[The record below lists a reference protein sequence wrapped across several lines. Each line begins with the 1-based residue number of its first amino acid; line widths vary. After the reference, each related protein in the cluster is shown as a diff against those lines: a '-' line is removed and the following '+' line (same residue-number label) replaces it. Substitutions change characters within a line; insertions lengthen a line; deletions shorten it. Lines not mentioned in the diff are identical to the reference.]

1 MFLRDHEEMEAERT
15 MSETEKKEFVH
26 VAVDAMGGDYAPA
39 EIVKGA
45 VEAVNN
51 CPSLKVTL
59 TGREEMVRQALS
71 GLTYPSDRIDI
82 LDCTEVIEMAEPPV
96 DAIRTKKD
104 SSIVKGLR
112 LVKDGE
118 CDAFVTAGS
127 TGAALAGGQL
137 LVGRIKGIE
146 RPPLAPLLPTA
157 KGPVLLVDCGA
168 NMDPR
173 PSMLLQFAQMGSIY
187 MRNMTGVEK
196 PRVGLVNVGT
206 EEEKGNELAKEA
218 HQLLKE
224 CPDINF
230 VGNIEAREIPEGV
243 VDVAVT
249 DAFTGNA
256 ILKMYEGVAKV
267 MMHELKNAL
276 LSSVISKIGA
286 LMIKPALKGMLKT
299 FDASEYGG
307 APMLGLKGLV
317 VKSHGNSKASEI
329 RHSLEQC
336 ITFKE
341 KKINDLIRTEM
352 KLDEAAAKRRASV
365 KITEG

>member
-1 MFLRDHEEMEAERT
+1 
-15 MSETEKKEFVH
+15 MSGFVH
-26 VAVDAMGGDYAPA
+26 VAVDGMGGDNAPS
-39 EIVKGA
+39 EIVKGT
-45 VEAVNN
+45 VNALN
-51 CPSLKVTL
+51 KCPNLKVTL
-59 TGREEMVRQALS
+59 TGREELIKPELEKLQ
-71 GLTYPSDRIDI
+71 YPADRISI
-82 LDCTEVIEMAEPPV
+82 LNCTEVIEMAEPPV

-146 RPPLAPLLPTA
+146 RPPLAPMLPTA
-157 KGPVLLVDCGA
+157 KGPVLLIDCGA

-173 PSMLLQFAQMGSIY
+173 PTMLVQFAQMGSIY
-187 MRNMTGVEK
+187 MRNMTGRDN

-206 EEEKGNELAKEA
+206 EEEKGNELAKQA

-224 CPDINF
+224 CPGINF

-267 MMHELKNAL
+267 ILHELKGAL
-276 LSSVISKIGA
+276 MSTLVSKIGA
-286 LMIKPALKGMLKT
+286 LMIKPALKGMIKT

-317 VKSHGNSKASEI
+317 VKAHGNSKAAEI
-329 RHSLEQC
+329 EHALEQC

-341 KKINDLIRTEM
+341 KKINDLFCSEM
-352 KLDEAAAKRRASV
+352 KLDELAAARRAG
-365 KITEG
+365 KKKTEE

>member
-1 MFLRDHEEMEAERT
+1 
-15 MSETEKKEFVH
+15 MSDFVH
-26 VAVDAMGGDYAPA
+26 VAVDAMGGDNAPA
-39 EIVKGA
+39 EIVKGT
-45 VEAVNN
+45 VEALSS
-51 CPSLKVTL
+51 CPNLKVTL
-59 TGREEMVRQALS
+59 TGKGEMIRAELS
-71 GLTYPSDRIDI
+71 KLNYPADRLEI
-82 LDCTEVIEMAEPPV
+82 LECSEVIEMAEPPV

-112 LVKDGE
+112 LVKDGT

-173 PSMLLQFAQMGSIY
+173 PSMLVQFAQMGSIY
-187 MRNMTGVEK
+187 MRCMTGVEK

-206 EEEKGNELAKEA
+206 EEEKGNQLAKEA
-218 HQLLKE
+218 HQLLKN
-224 CPDINF
+224 CPDICF

-267 MMHELKNAL
+267 ILHELKDAL
-276 LSSVISKIGA
+276 MSTLVSKIGA
-286 LMIKPALKGMLKT
+286 LMIKPALKGMIKT
-299 FDASEYGG
+299 FDATEYGG

-317 VKSHGNSKASEI
+317 VKTHGNSKASEI
-329 RHSLEQC
+329 RNALIQC
-336 ITFKE
+336 FTFKE
-341 KKINDLIRTEM
+341 KEVNQLFRTEM
-352 KLDEAAAKRRASV
+352 KLDEAAANRV
-365 KITEG
+365 KNKKAAEES

>member
-1 MFLRDHEEMEAERT
+1 
-15 MSETEKKEFVH
+15 MSEYVH
-26 VAVDAMGGDYAPA
+26 VAVDAMGGDNAPG
-39 EIVKGA
+39 EIIRGV
-45 VEAVNN
+45 VNALGN
-51 CPSLKVTL
+51 CPDLMVTL
-59 TGREEMVRQALS
+59 TGREELIRPELDKLSCPADRVR
-71 GLTYPSDRIDI
+71 IVN
-82 LDCTEVIEMAEPPV
+82 CTEVIEMAEPPV

-146 RPPLAPLLPTA
+146 RPPLAPLMPTA
-157 KGPVLLVDCGA
+157 KGPVLLIDCGA

-187 MRNMTGVEK
+187 MKNMTGTQN
-196 PRVGLVNVGT
+196 PRVGLINVGT
-206 EEEKGNELAKEA
+206 EEEKGNELAKQA
-218 HQLLKE
+218 YQLLKE

-230 VGNIEAREIPEGV
+230 VGNIEAREIPEGA

-256 ILKMYEGVAKV
+256 VLKMYEGVARV
-267 MMHELKNAL
+267 ILHELKAAL
-276 LSSVISKIGA
+276 MTTTVSKIGA
-286 LMIKPALKGMLKT
+286 LMIKPALKGMIKT

-317 VKSHGNSKASEI
+317 VKAHGNSKAAEI
-329 RHSLEQC
+329 EHALEQC

-341 KKINDLIRTEM
+341 KQINELFKSEM
-352 KLDEAAAKRRASV
+352 KLDEHAAARRTA
-365 KITEG
+365 KKKTQD

>member
-1 MFLRDHEEMEAERT
+1 
-15 MSETEKKEFVH
+15 MSDFVH
-26 VAVDAMGGDYAPA
+26 VAVDAMGGDNAPA
-39 EIVKGA
+39 EIVKGT
-45 VEAVNN
+45 VEALES
-51 CPSLKVTL
+51 CPNLKVTL
-59 TGREEMVRQALS
+59 TGKGEMIRAELS
-71 GLTYPSDRIDI
+71 KLKYPEDRLEI
-82 LDCTEVIEMAEPPV
+82 LECSEVIEMAEPPV
-96 DAIRTKKD
+96 EAIRTKKD

-112 LVKDGE
+112 LVKDGT

-173 PSMLLQFAQMGSIY
+173 PSMLVQFAQMGSIY
-187 MRNMTGVEK
+187 MRSMTGVEK

-206 EEEKGNELAKEA
+206 EEEKGNQLTKEA
-218 HQLLKE
+218 HQLLKN
-224 CPDINF
+224 CPDICF

-267 MMHELKNAL
+267 ILHELKGAL
-276 LSSVISKIGA
+276 MSTLISKIGA
-286 LMIKPALKGMLKT
+286 LMIKPALKGMIKT

-317 VKSHGNSKASEI
+317 VKTHGNSKASEI
-329 RHSLEQC
+329 RNALVQC
-336 ITFKE
+336 FTFKE
-341 KKINDLIRTEM
+341 KAVNELFRTEM
-352 KLDEAAAKRRASV
+352 KLDEAAANRMKNKKAADES
-365 KITEG
+365 

>member
-1 MFLRDHEEMEAERT
+1 
-15 MSETEKKEFVH
+15 MSEFVH
-26 VAVDAMGGDYAPA
+26 VAVDAMGGDNAPS

-45 VEAVNN
+45 VNALNK
-51 CPSLKVTL
+51 CPNLKVTL
-59 TGREEMVRQALS
+59 TGKEEIVKAELEK
-71 GLTYPSDRIDI
+71 LTFPA
-82 LDCTEVIEMAEPPV
+82 EVIAMAEPPV

-146 RPPLAPLLPTA
+146 RPPLAPLMPTA
-157 KGPVLLVDCGA
+157 KGPVLLIDCGA

-187 MRNMTGVEK
+187 MRNMTGVEN

-206 EEEKGNELAKEA
+206 EEEKGNELAKQA
-218 HQLLKE
+218 HQLLKN

-230 VGNIEAREIPEGV
+230 VGNIEAREIPEGA

-267 MMHELKNAL
+267 ILHELKGAL
-276 LSSVISKIGA
+276 MSTFVSKIGA
-286 LMIKPALKGMLKT
+286 LMIKPALKGMIKT

-317 VKSHGNSKASEI
+317 VKAHGNSKEAEI
-329 RHSLEQC
+329 EHALEQC

-341 KKINDLIRTEM
+341 KQINELFRSEM
-352 KLDEAAAKRRASV
+352 KLDELASARRV
-365 KITEG
+365 KKNTEE

>member
-1 MFLRDHEEMEAERT
+1 MIRQRSKERKT
-15 MSETEKKEFVH
+15 MSEFVH
-26 VAVDAMGGDYAPA
+26 VALDAMGGDNAPA
-39 EIVKGA
+39 EIIKGA
-45 VEAVNN
+45 VQALNS
-51 CPSLKVTL
+51 CPNLKVTL
-59 TGREEMVRQALS
+59 TGREEVIRKELDK
-71 GLTYPSDRIDI
+71 YPSPADRVSI
-82 LDCTEVIEMAEPPV
+82 LNCTEVIEMAEPPV

-137 LVGRIKGIE
+137 LVGRIRGIE
-146 RPPLAPLLPTA
+146 RPPLAPIMPTA

-187 MRNMTGVEK
+187 MRYMTGIEK

-206 EEEKGNELAKEA
+206 EEEKGDALAKEA
-218 HQLLKE
+218 HQLLKN
-224 CPDINF
+224 CPDICF
-230 VGNIEAREIPEGV
+230 VGNIEAREIPEGI

-256 ILKMYEGVAKV
+256 ILKMYEGVARV
-267 MMHELKNAL
+267 ILHELKDAL
-276 LSSVISKIGA
+276 MSSLISKLGA
-286 LMIKPALKGMLKT
+286 LMIKPALKGMIKT
-299 FDASEYGG
+299 FDATTYGG

-317 VKSHGNSKASEI
+317 VKTHGNSKSDEI
-329 RHSLEQC
+329 RHALEQC

-341 KKINDLIRTEM
+341 KNINDLFRTQM
-352 KLDEAAAKRRASV
+352 KLDEAAASRK
-365 KITEG
+365 KNKEQ

>member
-1 MFLRDHEEMEAERT
+1 
-15 MSETEKKEFVH
+15 MSEFVH
-26 VAVDAMGGDYAPA
+26 VAVDAMGGDNAPS

-45 VEAVNN
+45 VEALEG
-51 CPSLKVTL
+51 CPNLKVTL
-59 TGREEMVRQALS
+59 TGREDLIRAELKKLS
-71 GLTYPSDRIDI
+71 YPEDRLTVLNCS
-82 LDCTEVIEMAEPPV
+82 EVIEMAEPPV
-96 DAIRTKKD
+96 DAIRNKKD

-173 PSMLLQFAQMGSIY
+173 PTMLLQFAQMGSIY
-187 MRNMTGVEK
+187 MKNMTGVEN

-256 ILKMYEGVAKV
+256 ILKTYEGVAKV
-267 MMHELKNAL
+267 VMHELKDTL
-276 LSSVISKIGA
+276 MSSVVTKIAA
-286 LMIKPALKGMLKT
+286 LMIKPALKGMVKR

-317 VKSHGNSKASEI
+317 VKSHGNSTASEI

-336 ITFKE
+336 ITFTE
-341 KKINDLIRTEM
+341 KNINGLFREEM
-352 KLDEAAAKRRASV
+352 KLDEAAAARRAAF
-365 KITEG
+365 KAKAAE

>member
-1 MFLRDHEEMEAERT
+1 
-15 MSETEKKEFVH
+15 MSEFVH
-26 VAVDAMGGDYAPA
+26 VAVDAMGGDNAPA

-45 VEAVNN
+45 VEALNS
-51 CPSLKVTL
+51 CPTLKVTL
-59 TGREEMVRQALS
+59 TGKEEAVRAELDKHS
-71 GLTYPSDRIDI
+71 YPADRVEI
-82 LDCTEVIEMAEPPV
+82 LNCTEVIEMAEPPV

-112 LVKDGE
+112 LVKDGQ

-127 TGAALAGGQL
+127 SGAALAGGQL

-157 KGPVLLVDCGA
+157 KGPVLLIDCGA

-173 PSMLLQFAQMGSIY
+173 ASMLLQFAQMGSIY
-187 MRNMTGVEK
+187 MRNMTGVSN

-206 EEEKGNELAKEA
+206 EEEKGNELSKEA
-218 HQLLKE
+218 FQLLKG

-230 VGNIEAREIPEGV
+230 VGNIEAREIPEGI

-267 MMHELKNAL
+267 ILHEMKDAL
-276 LSSVISKIGA
+276 MSSFVSKIGA
-286 LMIKPALKGMLKT
+286 LMIKPALKGMVKR

-317 VKSHGNSKASEI
+317 VKAHGNSKAAEI
-329 RHSLEQC
+329 RNALIQC

-341 KKINDLIRTEM
+341 KKINDLFQSEM
-352 KLDEAAAKRRASV
+352 KLEEHAANRRAAM
-365 KITEG
+365 KKTDK

>member
-1 MFLRDHEEMEAERT
+1 
-15 MSETEKKEFVH
+15 MSEFVH

-45 VEAVNN
+45 VEALES
-51 CPSLKVTL
+51 CPNLKVTL
-59 TGREEMVRQALS
+59 AGKEDLVKAELDK
-71 GLTYPSDRIDI
+71 LKYPADRVTI
-82 LDCTEVIEMAEPPV
+82 LDCSEVIEMAEPPV

-173 PSMLLQFAQMGSIY
+173 PTMLLQFAQMGAIY
-187 MRNMTGVEK
+187 MRNMTGIEN
-196 PRVGLVNVGT
+196 PRVGLVSVGT
-206 EEEKGNELAKEA
+206 EEEKGNELTKQA
-218 HQLLKE
+218 HELLKE

-230 VGNIEAREIPEGV
+230 VGNIEARQIPEGV

-256 ILKMYEGVAKV
+256 ILKTYEGVAKV
-267 MMHELKNAL
+267 LMHEIKDAL
-276 LSSVISKIGA
+276 MTSLLSKIGA
-286 LMIKPALKGMLKT
+286 LMIKPALKGVVKR

-307 APMLGLKGLV
+307 APMLGLRGLV

-329 RHSLEQC
+329 RNSLRQC

-341 KKINDLIRTEM
+341 KNINELFRTQM
-352 KLDEAAAKRRASV
+352 KLDEAAAARRNAN
-365 KITEG
+365 KAAE

>member
-1 MFLRDHEEMEAERT
+1 M
-15 MSETEKKEFVH
+15 
-26 VAVDAMGGDYAPA
+26 
-39 EIVKGA
+39 
-45 VEAVNN
+45 
-51 CPSLKVTL
+51 
-59 TGREEMVRQALS
+59 
-71 GLTYPSDRIDI
+71 
-82 LDCTEVIEMAEPPV
+82 

-146 RPPLAPLLPTA
+146 RPPLAPLIPSA
-157 KGPVLLVDCGA
+157 KGPVLLIDCGA

-173 PSMLLQFAQMGSIY
+173 ASMLLQFAQMGSIY
-187 MRNMTGVEK
+187 MRNMTGVEN
-196 PRVGLVNVGT
+196 PRVGLVSVGT
-206 EEEKGNELAKEA
+206 EEEKGNMLVKEA

-224 CPDINF
+224 CPGINF
-230 VGNIEAREIPEGV
+230 VGNIEARNIPEGV

-256 ILKMYEGVAKV
+256 ILKTYEGVA
-267 MMHELKNAL
+267 
-276 LSSVISKIGA
+276 SVILHGLKDALMSNIVSKIGA
-286 LMIKPALKGMLKT
+286 LMIKPALKGMIRT
-299 FDASEYGG
+299 FDATEYGG

-317 VKSHGNSKASEI
+317 VKTHGNSKAAEI
-329 RHSLEQC
+329 QHALEQC

-341 KKINDLIRTEM
+341 KKINDLFRDEM
-352 KLDEAAAKRRASV
+352 KLDDSAAARRKAE
-365 KITEG
+365 KKADN

>member
-1 MFLRDHEEMEAERT
+1 
-15 MSETEKKEFVH
+15 MSEFVH
-26 VAVDAMGGDYAPA
+26 VAVDGMGGDNAPS
-39 EIVKGA
+39 EIVKGT
-45 VEAVNN
+45 VNALN
-51 CPSLKVTL
+51 KCPNLKVTL
-59 TGREEMVRQALS
+59 TGREELIKPELEKIQ
-71 GLTYPSDRIDI
+71 YPADRISI
-82 LDCTEVIEMAEPPV
+82 LNCTEVIEMAEPPV

-146 RPPLAPLLPTA
+146 RPPLAPMLPTA
-157 KGPVLLVDCGA
+157 KGPVLLIDCGA

-173 PSMLLQFAQMGSIY
+173 PTMLVQFAQMGSIY
-187 MRNMTGVEK
+187 MRNMTGRDN

-206 EEEKGNELAKEA
+206 EEEKGNELAKQA
-218 HQLLKE
+218 HQLLKD
-224 CPDINF
+224 CPGINF

-267 MMHELKNAL
+267 ILHELKGAL
-276 LSSVISKIGA
+276 MSTLVSKIGA
-286 LMIKPALKGMLKT
+286 LMIKPALKGMIKT

-317 VKSHGNSKASEI
+317 VKAHGNSKAAEI
-329 RHSLEQC
+329 EHALEQC

-341 KKINDLIRTEM
+341 KKINDLFCSEM
-352 KLDEAAAKRRASV
+352 KLDELAAARRAG
-365 KITEG
+365 KKKTEE

>member
-1 MFLRDHEEMEAERT
+1 
-15 MSETEKKEFVH
+15 MSEFVH
-26 VAVDAMGGDYAPA
+26 VAVDAMGGDNAPA

-45 VEAVNN
+45 VEALES
-51 CPSLKVTL
+51 CPNLKVTL
-59 TGREEMVRQALS
+59 AGREDLVRTELDKYS
-71 GLTYPSDRIDI
+71 YPADRVTV
-82 LDCTEVIEMAEPPV
+82 LDCSEVIEMAEPPV
-96 DAIRTKKD
+96 DAIRNKKD

-173 PSMLLQFAQMGSIY
+173 PTMLLQFAQMGSIY
-187 MRNMTGVEK
+187 MRNMCGVAR

-224 CPDINF
+224 CKDINF

-256 ILKMYEGVAKV
+256 ILKTYEGVAKV
-267 MMHELKNAL
+267 ILHELKDTL
-276 LSSVISKIGA
+276 MSSLVTKIAA
-286 LMIKPALKGMLKT
+286 LMIKPALKGMAKK
-299 FDASEYGG
+299 FDATEYGG

-317 VKSHGNSKASEI
+317 VKSHGNSKDSEI
-329 RHSLEQC
+329 KNAIQQC
-336 ITFKE
+336 ITFTE
-341 KKINDLIRTEM
+341 NNINELFRTEM
-352 KLDEAAAKRRASV
+352 KLDEAAAARRTAV
-365 KITEG
+365 KAGKQQ

>member
-1 MFLRDHEEMEAERT
+1 
-15 MSETEKKEFVH
+15 MSELVH
-26 VAVDAMGGDYAPA
+26 VAVDAMGGDNAPH
-39 EIVKGA
+39 EIIKGT
-45 VEAVNN
+45 VEALNE
-51 CPSLKVTL
+51 CPGLKVTL
-59 TGREEMVRQALS
+59 TGREKEIRAELDKMQ
-71 GLTYPSDRIDI
+71 YPADRVEI
-82 LDCTEVIEMAEPPV
+82 LDCSEVIEMAEPPV
-96 DAIRTKKD
+96 DAIRTKKG

-112 LVKDGE
+112 LVKDGT

-127 TGAALAGGQL
+127 SGAALAGGQL

-157 KGPVLLVDCGA
+157 RGPVLLVDCGA

-187 MRNMTGVEK
+187 MRNVAGVEN

-206 EEEKGNELAKEA
+206 EEEKGNELAKQA
-218 HQLLKE
+218 YQLLKA

-230 VGNIEAREIPEGV
+230 VGNIESREIPGGV

-267 MMHELKNAL
+267 ILHELKSAL
-276 LSSVISKIGA
+276 MSTLVSKIGA
-286 LMIKPALKGMLKT
+286 LLIKPALGGMIKT

-317 VKSHGNSKASEI
+317 VKSHGNSKAAEI
-329 RHSLEQC
+329 RNSLKQC

-341 KKINDLIRTEM
+341 KRVNELFQSEM
-352 KLDEAAAKRRASV
+352 KLEEAAAQRKAAM
-365 KITEG
+365 KKTDQ